1 MDMQPKDMALAE
13 FIKLPTTVSFQ
24 VQDSDRFRNFVEEN
38 PYIRIGAVLSG
49 GYAIAYVQE
58 DKLRSA
64 LRELGE
70 TFMSTHPTAYTLLD
84 KKTFEEPFVTRV
96 QQMPGFDLR
105 GQGVILGFVDTGID
119 YTSPSFRYE
128 DGSSKILSIWDQ
140 TGDGPFPYDM
150 QFGAVYTQ
158 EEINSALQSDS
169 PLDIVPHED
178 SIGHGTFIASAAG
191 GRENNGHI
199 GAAPDASIIAV
210 KLKPASPY
218 YFNLFPE
225 LPESSNIFTS
235 DNIMMGIDYILD
247 RADAFD
253 RPVAIC
259 IALGSNF
266 GGHDGLSMME
276 EYLTYICNRRGVA
289 VCTAA
294 GNESNAR
301 HHTDGAFTE
310 AGQIQSV
317 GISVG
322 QNVRAFSVYIWND
335 LWDKISVEVR
345 SPTGQVVK
353 RIPFENNISLSK
365 TLVLE
370 KSVVSIGYFQLKSRL
385 SLVEVED
392 PTPGIWQ
399 IILQAEM
406 VVSGEYHAWLP
417 ITGMVSP
424 YVEFIEPKP
433 NYTIVNP
440 ATAIGTITCGAYNS
454 RDDSLYIA
462 SSWGPTR
469 LPRMSPDFVA
479 PGVNI
484 GGIYP
489 KGYGSLTGTGI
500 AAAITT
506 GAAAIMLQ
514 WGIVMNHES
523 DMNCNRV
530 LSLLI
535 RGCTRYSGREYPN
548 VQWGYGELNL
558 AESFNK
564 LK

>member
-1 MDMQPKDMALAE
+1 MDILPKDMTLAE
-13 FIKLPTTVSFQ
+13 FISLPTTASFQ
-24 VQDSDRFRNFVEEN
+24 VQDSDRFRQFAEEN
-38 PYIRIGAVLSG
+38 PYIRIGTVLSG
-49 GYAIAYVQE
+49 GYVIAYVSE
-58 DKLRSA
+58 DKLHPI

-70 TFMSTHPTAYTLLD
+70 TFINNHPIDYTLLD
-84 KKTFEEPFVTRV
+84 SETFEEPITTRL
-96 QQMPGFDLR
+96 QQMPGVDLR

-119 YTSPSFRYE
+119 YTSASFRYE

-140 TGDGPFPYDM
+140 TGNGTFPEDM

-158 EEINSALQSDS
+158 KEINAALQSES
-169 PLDIVPHED
+169 PLEIVPQQD
-178 SIGHGTFIASAAG
+178 TIGHGTFIASVAG

-199 GAAPDASIIAV
+199 GSAPDASIIAV

-218 YFNLFPE
+218 YFRLFPE
-225 LPESSNIFTS
+225 LPDDSIIFTS
-235 DNIMMGIDYILD
+235 DNIMMGIEYILD
-247 RADAFD
+247 QADTFN

-259 IALGSNF
+259 IALGTNF
-266 GGHDGLSMME
+266 GGHAGFSMME
-276 EYLTYICNRRGVA
+276 EYLTYVCNRRGVA
-289 VCTAA
+289 ICTAA
-294 GNESNAR
+294 GNESNAK
-301 HHTDGAFTE
+301 HHTDGVFTE
-310 AGQIQSV
+310 AGQIQNI
-317 GISVG
+317 GINVG
-322 QNVRAFSVYIWND
+322 QNVRGFSVQIWNEA
-335 LWDKISVEVR
+335 WDKISVAVK
-345 SPTGQVVK
+345 SPTGQVIN
-353 RIPFENNISLSK
+353 RIPFESNIAFRK

-370 KSVVSIGYFQLKSRL
+370 KSLVGIGYFQLRSRL
-385 SLVEVED
+385 AIVEVED
-392 PTPGIWQ
+392 PTPGIWE
-399 IILQAEM
+399 IILQGDI

-440 ATAIGTITCGAYNS
+440 ATSIGTITCGAYNN
-454 RDDSLYIA
+454 RDDSLFIA

-489 KGYGSLTGTGI
+489 KGPGTSSGTGV

-514 WGIVMNHES
+514 WGIVMNHEP
-523 DMNCNRV
+523 DMSCNRV

-535 RGCTRYSGREYPN
+535 RGCSRSGSREYPN
-548 VQWGYGELNL
+548 VQWGYGKLDL
-558 AESFNK
+558 FESFNK